1 MTMVQTLR
9 ASIAPPESR
18 GSERLKAIFR
28 VEERRGRRL
37 MVIARSLALIA
48 VAILILFIAEFP
60 AVLYYHALIL
70 VFIAIGGVMWWM
82 DLRQLYRPWHSYL
95 FIVLDL
101 VLMAIT
107 LLVPNPFV
115 SEPWPAQFGFRFN
128 NSVYFYMILV
138 GLAFSYRPALVIWG
152 GVVGTLVWTVGVVW
166 IISLPNT
173 VLLSAADNTI
183 DQLMTFYA
191 DPTFVEI
198 GARIQEIVVYAI
210 VAGLLSLVVMRSR
223 HLVVRQAKLE
233 RERSN
238 LARYFPPETV
248 NVLARNDTALSVER
262 EQSVA
267 VLFADIVGFS
277 RFAEGKPPRD
287 VIRVLREVH
296 GILEA
301 EVFDHGGTLD
311 KFIGDGMM
319 ATFGTPHPTPDD
331 ARNAIACIDAVLAA
345 MDAYND
351 KRAEG
356 GEAPIRISL
365 GVHYGPVVV
374 GDIGSERR
382 LELAVLGDT
391 VNVASR
397 LETMTRERGC
407 RAIISDDVIRA
418 VADAD
423 RKKSTERL
431 EETGQVPI
439 RGRDDGVRIWTR

>member
-1 MTMVQTLR
+1 MTLGETIR
-9 ASIAPPESR
+9 ETIAPPEAR
-18 GSERLKAIFR
+18 RDERLKATFR

-37 MVIARSLALIA
+37 MVIARTLALIA
-48 VAILILFIAEFP
+48 VGILLLYLAEFP

-70 VFIAIGGVMWWM
+70 VFIAIGLAMWWM
-82 DLRQLYRPWHSYL
+82 DVRQLYRPWHSYMFVL
-95 FIVLDL
+95 LDL
-101 VLMAIT
+101 VLMAVT
-107 LLVPNPFV
+107 LMVPNPFV
-115 SEPWPAQFGFRFN
+115 AEPYPAQFGLRFN
-128 NSVYFYMILV
+128 NGIYFYMILI

-152 GVVGTLVWTVGVVW
+152 GVVGAVIWSIGIGWIAALPDTVQLDESV
-166 IISLPNT
+166 
-173 VLLSAADNTI
+173 DTI
-183 DQLMTFYA
+183 VEQMPYYA
-191 DPTFVEI
+191 EPTFVDM
-198 GARIQEIVVYAI
+198 GVHIQTVVVYAI
-210 VAGLLSLVVMRSR
+210 VAGLLSMAVFRSR
-223 HLVVRQAKLE
+223 HLVFHQAKLE

-248 NVLARNDTALSVER
+248 NVLAQNDAALSVER

-296 GILEA
+296 SILEA

-319 ATFGTPHPTPDD
+319 ATFGTPHPAPDD
-331 ARNAIACIDAVLAA
+331 ARNAIACIDAILTA
-345 MDAYND
+345 MDVYNEQ
-351 KRAEG
+351 RAER
-356 GEAPIRISL
+356 GEEPIKVSL
-365 GVHYGPVVV
+365 GLHFGPVVV

-397 LETMTRERGC
+397 LETMTRERDC
-407 RAIISDDVIRA
+407 RAIVSDDVVKA
-418 VADAD
+418 VIDAE
-423 RKKSTERL
+423 REKSTEQL

-439 RGRDDGVRIWTR
+439 RGREDGVKIWTR